1 MQIADALTLIRE
13 IPDFPEPGIRF
24 QDITPL
30 LANAEAFTAVTHEF
44 SALTNKE
51 ALVAGIEARGFI
63 FASALANNIGSG
75 FVPIRKAGK
84 LPHIS
89 ISQSYGLEYG
99 AATLE
104 IHVDAINAGDTIVLV
119 DDVLA
124 TGGTLKA
131 AIDLIHLC
139 GGSVTDVLVLL
150 EIAGLAGRE
159 LLTNTFPALKLTS
172 LALIK

>member
-1 MQIADALTLIRE
+1 MQIADALSLIRE

-30 LANAEAFTAVTHEF
+30 LANAEAFAAVTHEF
-44 SALTNKE
+44 SALINKGT
-51 ALVAGIEARGFI
+51 LIAGIEARGFI
-63 FASALANNIGSG
+63 FASALAHNIGSG

-84 LPHIS
+84 LPHTS

-99 AATLE
+99 ASTLE
-104 IHVDAINAGDTIVLV
+104 IHVDAINKGDNIVLV

-131 AIDLIHLC
+131 AIDLIHQC

-150 EIAGLAGRE
+150 EITSLPGRE
-159 LLTNTFPALKLTS
+159 SLTDWFPAIKLTS
-172 LALIK
+172 LALI

>member
-30 LANAEAFTAVTHEF
+30 LANAEAFAAVTHEF
-44 SALTNKE
+44 SVLTNKGT
-51 ALVAGIEARGFI
+51 LVAGIEARGFI
-63 FASALANNIGSG
+63 FGSALANNIGSG

-104 IHVDAINAGDTIVLV
+104 IHVDAINAGDNIVLV

-150 EIAGLAGRE
+150 EIAGLPGRAI
-159 LLTNTFPALKLTS
+159 LTHTFPALKLTS
-172 LALIK
+172 LALF